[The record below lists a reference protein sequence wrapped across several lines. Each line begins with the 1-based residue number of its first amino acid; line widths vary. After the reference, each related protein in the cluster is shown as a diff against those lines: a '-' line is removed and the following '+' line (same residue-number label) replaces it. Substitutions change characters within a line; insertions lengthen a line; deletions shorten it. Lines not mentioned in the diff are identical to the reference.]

1 MTLIQWLT
9 GSKLWAVWYL
19 WPCESTLT
27 KCFSGGWNIN
37 SAFRP
42 NLARKWDNNI
52 YNLYFAT
59 YQISNGGYA
68 GACHGTKAYHQAV
81 VQQNFIALSVIELLV
96 FYLSVYMDGGFE
108 KLNIVLIIRNFWSIR
123 SIHNLSPNCG
133 AQTWSLIQPHT
144 GSFESARKFQ
154 SDRPRLNSENT
165 HQVLRCRL

>member
-1 MTLIQWLT
+1 MFTVSLVHLFIH
-9 GSKLWAVWYL
+9 
-19 WPCESTLT
+19 
-27 KCFSGGWNIN
+27 I
-37 SAFRP
+37 
-42 NLARKWDNNI
+42 NI

-108 KLNIVLIIRNFWSIR
+108 KLNTVLIIRNCWSIR

-144 GSFESARKFQ
+144 GSFESGRKFQ
-154 SDRPRLNSENT
+154 SDTPRLNSENS
-165 HQVLRCRL
+165 HQVLRCSWMGYLSLLQIARSECPPLKGPASLHNDIIHKL